1 MSQRE
6 GQHRSRM
13 VRARSILVVAAVAA
27 LGVSVFTAPAS
38 AATLTP
44 TPSDPSLSSATI
56 TDTGLTNDPG
66 TRDTTATITDTT
78 ITSSGV
84 LNGTPVAVSAA
95 LEATRAQAAG
105 VDTADVTAIA
115 NATTCWYWNTQVYYK
130 NILGQV
136 ILRMH
141 VQPNWCTTGYWL
153 VSPVY
158 TNTWATINVP
168 GWSFSYTGWH
178 KYGAGWNLY
187 LVHRNGHFCLLQS
200 QYTQNCLQNKYPW
213 IEDEVGPGSKTDYM
227 HYGG

>member
-13 VRARSILVVAAVAA
+13 VHARSVLVIAAVTA
-27 LGVSVFTAPAS
+27 LGVGLFTAPAS
-38 AATLTP
+38 AATATA
-44 TPSDPSLSSATI
+44 SDPSLSSATI
-56 TDTGLTNDPG
+56 TDAGATNDTG
-66 TRDTTATITDTT
+66 TRDTTAVITDTT
-78 ITSSGV
+78 IVSSGV
-84 LNGTPVAVSAA
+84 IKGSPVQTSAA
-95 LEATRAQAAG
+95 LEAARAQAAG
-105 VDTADVTAIA
+105 VDAADVTAIA
-115 NATTCWYWNTQVYYK
+115 NSTTCWYWNTQVYYK
-130 NILGQV
+130 NILGLV

-187 LVHRNGHFCLLQS
+187 LVHRDGHFCLV
-200 QYTQNCLQNKYPW
+200 QYFSCVQNKYPW
-213 IEDEVGPGSKTDYM
+213 IEDEVGPGSRVDYM
-227 HYGG
+227 HYGT